1 MRKLIRLMLP
11 LVACLAFSAWAQ
23 SDDKMP
29 PGSKTLP
36 DYKTLQ
42 LQQFQTLQPF
52 TLASLDQNK
61 PTYIK
66 FWASWCKPCMEQ
78 MPHFEKLYQEYGDK
92 VNFVAVNIN
101 INEKRQEISKV
112 QQRFKLTMPIYLDQ
126 QGQLA
131 LAMGLVGTPYSVLL
145 NSKGE
150 KLYSSH
156 ESDSVLDG
164 FISRL
169 AQGQQLP
176 ASSSDNLSAENT
188 AAQQKLLATYQTG
201 EQLVFFTATWCD
213 WYLAESRPE
222 MAKQCKDAQ
231 AGLNQLAALLPQKNW
246 SGVANHLWT
255 DDKALAEFNALYQ
268 MKVPFQIDSFGVLF
282 QHFNVRSIPVLL
294 KIKDGKKV
302 AEISDFSNP
311 QQVVKQLQ

>member
-1 MRKLIRLMLP
+1 MSKLVRFIAPVL
-11 LVACLAFSAWAQ
+11 ACLAFSGWAQ
-23 SDDKMP
+23 SDYKNLPDDK
-29 PGSKTLP
+29 KLP
-36 DYKTLQ
+36 DYKTVQ
-42 LQQFQTLQPF
+42 LQQFPTLQPF
-52 TLASLDQNK
+52 TLASLDQTK

-66 FWASWCKPCMEQ
+66 LWASWCQPCMEQ

-112 QQRFKLTMPIYLDQ
+112 QQRFKLSMPIYLDQ

-131 LAMGLVGTPYSVLL
+131 LALGLVGTPYSVLL
-145 NSKGE
+145 NQKGE

-176 ASSSDNLSAENT
+176 AETATSDMTA
-188 AAQQKLLATYQTG
+188 AAQQKLLANYQTG

-231 AGLNQLAALLPQKNW
+231 AGLNQLASLLPQKNW
-246 SGVANHLWT
+246 SGVVNHLWT

-268 MKVPFQIDSFGVLF
+268 MKVSFQIDRYGVLF

-311 QQVVKQLQ
+311 QQVAKQLQ

>member
-1 MRKLIRLMLP
+1 MPKLIRFMLP
-11 LVACLAFSAWAQ
+11 VLLCLAFSGWAQ
-23 SDDKMP
+23 SGYKKSSDDK
-29 PGSKTLP
+29 KLP
-36 DYKTLQ
+36 DYKRVQ
-42 LQQFQTLQPF
+42 LQQFKTLQPF
-52 TLASLDQNK
+52 TLASLDQTK

-66 FWASWCKPCMEQ
+66 FWASWCQPCMEQ
-78 MPHFEKLYQEYGDK
+78 MPHFEKLYQDYGDK

-112 QQRFKLTMPIYLDQ
+112 QRRFELTMPIYLDQ

-145 NSKGE
+145 NPKGE

-156 ESDSVLDG
+156 ESDSVLDA

-169 AQGQQLP
+169 ALGQQLP
-176 ASSSDNLSAENT
+176 AETTTSKLSD
-188 AAQQKLLATYQTG
+188 AAQQKLLAPYQTG

-222 MAKQCKDAQ
+222 MAKECKDAQ

-246 SGVANHLWT
+246 SGVVNLLWT
-255 DDKALAEFNALYQ
+255 DDKALAEFNSLYQ
-268 MKVPFQIDSFGVLF
+268 MKVPFQIDSYGLLF
-282 QHFNVRSIPVLL
+282 QHFNVRTIPMLL
-294 KIKDGKKV
+294 KLKDGKKV
-302 AEISDFSNP
+302 AEISDFSKP
-311 QQVVKQLQ
+311 DQVLKQLQ

>member
-1 MRKLIRLMLP
+1 MSKLVRFIAPVL
-11 LVACLAFSAWAQ
+11 ACLAFSGWAQ
-23 SDDKMP
+23 SDDKKL
-29 PGSKTLP
+29 SDYKKLP
-36 DYKTLQ
+36 DYKTVQ
-42 LQQFQTLQPF
+42 LQQFPTLQPF
-52 TLASLDQNK
+52 TLASQDQTK

-66 FWASWCKPCMEQ
+66 FWASWCQPCMEQ
-78 MPHFEKLYQEYGDK
+78 MPHFEKLYQQYGDK

-101 INEKRQEISKV
+101 INEKRREISKV
-112 QQRFKLTMPIYLDQ
+112 QQRFKLSMPIYLDQ

-131 LAMGLVGTPYSVLL
+131 LALGLVGTPYSVLL
-145 NSKGE
+145 NQKGE

-156 ESDSVLDG
+156 ESDAALDG

-176 ASSSDNLSAENT
+176 AETATSDMTA
-188 AAQQKLLATYQTG
+188 AAQQKLLAKYQIG

-231 AGLNQLAALLPQKNW
+231 AGLNQLASLLPQKSW
-246 SGVANHLWT
+246 SGVVNHLWT
-255 DDKALAEFNALYQ
+255 DDKALAEFNTLYQ
-268 MKVPFQIDSFGVLF
+268 MKVPFQIDSYGVLF

-311 QQVVKQLQ
+311 QQIAKQLQ

>member
-1 MRKLIRLMLP
+1 MRKFTNLILCVLSC
-11 LVACLAFSAWAQ
+11 VAFSSW
-23 SDDKMP
+23 SHSPDH
-29 PGSKTLP
+29 KTV
-36 DYKTLQ
+36 Q
-42 LQQFQTLQPF
+42 LQQFPNLQPF
-52 TLASLDQNK
+52 TLASLDQTK

-78 MPHFEKLYQEYGDK
+78 MPHFEKLYQQYGDK

-112 QQRFKLTMPIYLDQ
+112 QQRFGLSMPIYLDQ
-126 QGQLA
+126 QGLLA
-131 LAMGLVGTPYSVLL
+131 FALGLVGTPYSVLL
-145 NSKGE
+145 NTKGE
-150 KLYSSH
+150 KLYSTH

-176 ASSSDNLSAENT
+176 AETTTPDLAAAE
-188 AAQQKLLATYQTG
+188 QQQLLANYQTG

-222 MAKQCKDAQ
+222 MAKQCKEAQ
-231 AGLNQLAALLPQKNW
+231 TGLNQLAALLPQKSW
-246 SGVANHLWT
+246 KGVVNHLWT
-255 DDKALAEFNALYQ
+255 DDKALAEFNSLYQ
-268 MKVPFQIDSFGVLF
+268 MKVPFQIDSYGVLF
-282 QHFNVRSIPVLL
+282 QHFNVRSIPALL

-311 QQVVKQLQ
+311 QQVIKQLK

>member
-1 MRKLIRLMLP
+1 MRKFTNLILCVLSC
-11 LVACLAFSAWAQ
+11 AAFSSW
-23 SDDKMP
+23 SHSPDH
-29 PGSKTLP
+29 KTV
-36 DYKTLQ
+36 Q
-42 LQQFQTLQPF
+42 LQQFPNLQPF
-52 TLASLDQNK
+52 TLASLDQTK

-78 MPHFEKLYQEYGDK
+78 MPHFEKLYQQYGDK

-112 QQRFKLTMPIYLDQ
+112 QQRFGLSMPIYLDQ
-126 QGQLA
+126 QGLLA
-131 LAMGLVGTPYSVLL
+131 FALGLVGTPYSVLL
-145 NSKGE
+145 NTKGE
-150 KLYSSH
+150 KLYSTH

-176 ASSSDNLSAENT
+176 AETTAPDLAAAE
-188 AAQQKLLATYQTG
+188 QQQLLANYQTG

-222 MAKQCKDAQ
+222 MAKQCKEAQ
-231 AGLNQLAALLPQKNW
+231 TGLNQLAALLPQKSW
-246 SGVANHLWT
+246 KGVVNHLWT
-255 DDKALAEFNALYQ
+255 DDKALAEFNSLYQ
-268 MKVPFQIDSFGVLF
+268 MKVPFQIDSYGVLF
-282 QHFNVRSIPVLL
+282 QHFNVRSIPALL

-311 QQVVKQLQ
+311 QQVIKQLK

>member
-1 MRKLIRLMLP
+1 MLKLVRFIVPVL
-11 LVACLAFSAWAQ
+11 ACLAFSGWAQ
-23 SDDKMP
+23 SDYKNLPDDK
-29 PGSKTLP
+29 KLP
-36 DYKTLQ
+36 DYKTVQ
-42 LQQFQTLQPF
+42 LQQFPTLQPF
-52 TLASLDQNK
+52 TLTSLDQTK

-66 FWASWCKPCMEQ
+66 FWASWCQPCMGQ
-78 MPHFEKLYQEYGDK
+78 MPHFEKLYQQYGDK

-101 INEKRQEISKV
+101 INEKRQEISKL
-112 QQRFKLTMPIYLDQ
+112 QQRFKLSMPIYLDQ

-145 NSKGE
+145 NQKGE

-156 ESDSVLDG
+156 ESDAALDG

-176 ASSSDNLSAENT
+176 AETATSDMTA
-188 AAQQKLLATYQTG
+188 AAQQKLLAKYQTG

-246 SGVANHLWT
+246 SGVVNHLWT
-255 DDKALAEFNALYQ
+255 DDKALTEFNTLYQ
-268 MKVPFQIDSFGVLF
+268 MKVPFQIDSYGVLF

-302 AEISDFSNP
+302 AEISNFSNP
-311 QQVVKQLQ
+311 QQIAKQLQ

>member
-1 MRKLIRLMLP
+1 MLKLVRFMVP
-11 LVACLAFSAWAQ
+11 LLACMAFFSWAQ
-23 SDDKMP
+23 
-29 PGSKTLP
+29 LP
-36 DYKTLQ
+36 DHRGVQ
-42 LQQFQTLQPF
+42 LQQFHTLQPF
-52 TLASLDQNK
+52 SLDSLGSNK
-61 PTYIK
+61 PTYVK

-78 MPHFEKLYQEYGDK
+78 MPHFETLYQEYGDK

-150 KLYSSH
+150 PLYSSH

-176 ASSSDNLSAENT
+176 AAPSETQSVESA
-188 AAQQKLLATYQTG
+188 AAQQKLLASYQKG

-213 WYLAESRPE
+213 WYLAGSRPE

-231 AGLNQLAALLPQKNW
+231 TGLNQLAALLPQKNW
-246 SGVANHLWT
+246 SGVVNHLWT
-255 DDKALAEFNALYQ
+255 DDKALAEFNTLYK
-268 MKVPFQIDSFGVLF
+268 MKVHFQIDSYGVLF

-294 KIKDGKKV
+294 KIKEGKKV
-302 AEISDFSNP
+302 TEISDFSNP
-311 QQVVKQLQ
+311 QQVIKQLQ

>member
-1 MRKLIRLMLP
+1 MLS
-11 LVACLAFSAWAQ
+11 VSSAVLA
-23 SDDKMP
+23 DDVRQI
-29 PGSKTLP
+29 T
-36 DYKTLQ
+36 
-42 LQQFQTLQPF
+42 LQQFGSGNSVTLG
-52 TLASLDQNK
+52 SLGADK
-61 PTYIK
+61 PVYVK
-66 FWASWCKPCMEQ
+66 MWATWCKPCMEQ

-101 INEKRQEISKV
+101 INEKRQEIAKV
-112 QQRFKLTMPIYLDQ
+112 QQRFKLSMPIYLDQ

-131 LAMGLVGTPYSVLL
+131 LALGLVGTPYSVLL
-145 NSKGE
+145 NPKGE

-176 ASSSDNLSAENT
+176 AETATSDMT
-188 AAQQKLLATYQTG
+188 AAEQQKLLANYQTG

-231 AGLNQLAALLPQKNW
+231 AGLNQLAALLPEKNW
-246 SGVANHLWT
+246 SGVVNHLWT
-255 DDKALAEFNALYQ
+255 DDKALTEFNTLYQ
-268 MKVPFQIDSFGVLF
+268 MKVPFRIDSYGLLF

-302 AEISDFSNP
+302 AEISDFSNL

>member
-1 MRKLIRLMLP
+1 MPKFAYLILFLLGCVVYP
-11 LVACLAFSAWAQ
+11 CW
-23 SDDKMP
+23 
-29 PGSKTLP
+29 GSLP
-36 DYKTLQ
+36 DYKTVQ
-42 LQQFQTLQPF
+42 LQQFKTLQPF
-52 TLASLDQNK
+52 TLASLDRTK

-78 MPHFEKLYQEYGDK
+78 MPHFEKLYQQYGDK

-112 QQRFKLTMPIYLDQ
+112 QQRFGLTMPIYLDQ

-131 LAMGLVGTPYSVLL
+131 LALGLVGTPYSVLL
-145 NSKGE
+145 NTKGE

-176 ASSSDNLSAENT
+176 AEITTPDLAVAE
-188 AAQQKLLATYQTG
+188 QQKLLANYQSG

-231 AGLNQLAALLPQKNW
+231 TGLNQLAALLPQKNW
-246 SGVANHLWT
+246 KGVVNHLWT
-255 DDKALAEFNALYQ
+255 DDKALAEFNSLYQ
-268 MKVPFQIDSFGVLF
+268 MKVPFQIDSYGVLF

-294 KIKDGKKV
+294 KIKDGKKL
-302 AEISDFSNP
+302 AEISDFSKP
-311 QQVVKQLQ
+311 QQVAKQLK

>member
-1 MRKLIRLMLP
+1 MPQLIRFLLP
-11 LVACLAFSAWAQ
+11 LVACLVFSAWAQ
-23 SDDKMP
+23 
-29 PGSKTLP
+29 P
-36 DYKTLQ
+36 DYRTVQ
-42 LQQFQTLQPF
+42 LQQFKTLQPF
-52 TLASLDQNK
+52 TLASLGQNK
-61 PTYIK
+61 PTYLK

-78 MPHFEKLYQEYGDK
+78 MPHFEKLYQDYGDK

-112 QQRFKLTMPIYLDQ
+112 QQRFQLTMPIYLDQ

-131 LAMGLVGTPYSVLL
+131 LALGLAGTPYSVLL
-145 NSKGE
+145 NAKGE
-150 KLYSSH
+150 KLYSTH

-176 ASSSDNLSAENT
+176 TETPSSDLSAAE
-188 AAQQKLLATYQTG
+188 QQQLLAKVQSG
-201 EQLVFFTATWCD
+201 EQLLFFTATWCD

-231 AGLNQLAALLPQKNW
+231 AGLNQLAALLPEKNW
-246 SGVANHLWT
+246 GGVVNHLWT
-255 DDKALAEFNALYQ
+255 DDKALAEFNTLYQ
-268 MKVPFQIDSFGVLF
+268 MKVPFQIDNYGLLF
-282 QHFNVRSIPVLL
+282 QHFNVRTIPVLL
-294 KIKDGKKV
+294 KIKEGKKV

-311 QQVVKQLQ
+311 QQVAKQLQ

>member
-1 MRKLIRLMLP
+1 MRKFTNLILCVLSC
-11 LVACLAFSAWAQ
+11 AAFSSW
-23 SDDKMP
+23 SHSPDH
-29 PGSKTLP
+29 KTV
-36 DYKTLQ
+36 Q
-42 LQQFQTLQPF
+42 LQQFPNLQPF
-52 TLASLDQNK
+52 TLASLDQTK

-78 MPHFEKLYQEYGDK
+78 MPHFEKLYQQYGDK

-112 QQRFKLTMPIYLDQ
+112 QQRFGLSMPIYLDQ
-126 QGQLA
+126 QGLLA
-131 LAMGLVGTPYSVLL
+131 FALGLVGTPYSVLL
-145 NSKGE
+145 NTKGE
-150 KLYSSH
+150 KLYSTH

-176 ASSSDNLSAENT
+176 AETTAPDLAAAE
-188 AAQQKLLATYQTG
+188 QQQLLANYQTG

-222 MAKQCKDAQ
+222 MAKQCKEAQ
-231 AGLNQLAALLPQKNW
+231 TGLNQLAALLPQKSW
-246 SGVANHLWT
+246 KGVVNHLWT
-255 DDKALAEFNALYQ
+255 DDKALAEFNSLYQ
-268 MKVPFQIDSFGVLF
+268 MKVPFQIDSYGVLF
-282 QHFNVRSIPVLL
+282 QHFNVRSIPALL

-311 QQVVKQLQ
+311 QQVIKRLK

>member
-1 MRKLIRLMLP
+1 MHKLVRLILP
-11 LVACLAFSAWAQ
+11 LVACLAFSSWAQ
-23 SDDKMP
+23 SDDKM
-29 PGSKTLP
+29 LP

-42 LQQFQTLQPF
+42 LQKFQTLQPF

-61 PTYIK
+61 ATYIK

-145 NSKGE
+145 NPQGE
-150 KLYSSH
+150 QLYSSH
-156 ESDSVLDG
+156 ESDSALDG

-176 ASSSDNLSAENT
+176 AETASSELNRAD
-188 AAQQKLLATYQTG
+188 QQKLLASYQTG

-231 AGLNQLAALLPQKNW
+231 EGLNQLAALLPQKNW
-246 SGVANHLWT
+246 SGVVNHLWT
-255 DDKALAEFNALYQ
+255 DDKALAEFNTLYQ
-268 MKVPFQIDSFGVLF
+268 MKVPFQIDSYGVLF
-282 QHFNVRSIPVLL
+282 QYFNVRSIPVLL

-302 AEISDFSNP
+302 AEISDFSNS
-311 QQVVKQLQ
+311 QQVVKQL

>member
-1 MRKLIRLMLP
+1 MLKLVCFIAPVL
-11 LVACLAFSAWAQ
+11 ACLAFSGWAQ
-23 SDDKMP
+23 SDDK
-29 PGSKTLP
+29 KLP
-36 DYKTLQ
+36 DYKKSPDYKTVQ
-42 LQQFQTLQPF
+42 LQQFPTLQPF
-52 TLASLDQNK
+52 TLASLDQTK

-66 FWASWCKPCMEQ
+66 LWASWCQPCMEQ

-131 LAMGLVGTPYSVLL
+131 LALGLVGTPYSVLL
-145 NSKGE
+145 NQKGE

-156 ESDSVLDG
+156 ESDSALDG

-176 ASSSDNLSAENT
+176 AESATSDMT
-188 AAQQKLLATYQTG
+188 AAVQQKLLANYQTG

-231 AGLNQLAALLPQKNW
+231 AGLNQLAALLPEKKWN
-246 SGVANHLWT
+246 GVVNHLWT
-255 DDKALAEFNALYQ
+255 DDKALAEFNTLYQ
-268 MKVPFQIDSFGVLF
+268 MKVPFQIDSYGVLC

-311 QQVVKQLQ
+311 QQVAKQLQ

>member
-1 MRKLIRLMLP
+1 MSKLVRFIAAVL
-11 LVACLAFSAWAQ
+11 ACLAFSGWAQ
-23 SDDKMP
+23 SDYKNLPDDK
-29 PGSKTLP
+29 KLP
-36 DYKTLQ
+36 DYKTVQ
-42 LQQFQTLQPF
+42 LQQFPTLQPF
-52 TLASLDQNK
+52 TLSSLDQTK

-66 FWASWCKPCMEQ
+66 FWASWCQPCMEQ
-78 MPHFEKLYQEYGDK
+78 MPHFEKLYQQYGDK

-101 INEKRQEISKV
+101 INEKRREISKV
-112 QQRFKLTMPIYLDQ
+112 QQRFKLSMPIYLDQ

-131 LAMGLVGTPYSVLL
+131 LALGLVGTPYSVLL
-145 NSKGE
+145 NQKGE

-156 ESDSVLDG
+156 ESDAALDG

-176 ASSSDNLSAENT
+176 AETATSDMTA
-188 AAQQKLLATYQTG
+188 AAQQKLLAKYQIG

-231 AGLNQLAALLPQKNW
+231 AGLNQLASLLPQKSW
-246 SGVANHLWT
+246 SGVVNHLWT
-255 DDKALAEFNALYQ
+255 DDKALAEFNTLYQ
-268 MKVPFQIDSFGVLF
+268 MKVPFQIDSYGVLF

-311 QQVVKQLQ
+311 QQIAKQLQ

>member
-1 MRKLIRLMLP
+1 MLKLVRFIVPVL
-11 LVACLAFSAWAQ
+11 ACLAFSGWAQ
-23 SDDKMP
+23 SDDKKLP
-29 PGSKTLP
+29 DYKRLP
-36 DYKTLQ
+36 DYKTVQ
-42 LQQFQTLQPF
+42 LQQFPTLQPF
-52 TLASLDQNK
+52 TLASLDQTK

-66 FWASWCKPCMEQ
+66 LWASWCQPCLEQ

-112 QQRFKLTMPIYLDQ
+112 QQRFKLSMPIYLDQ

-131 LAMGLVGTPYSVLL
+131 LALGLVGTPYSVLL
-145 NSKGE
+145 NQKGE

-156 ESDSVLDG
+156 ESDAALDG

-176 ASSSDNLSAENT
+176 AETATSDMTA
-188 AAQQKLLATYQTG
+188 AAQQKLLANYQTG

-246 SGVANHLWT
+246 SGVVNHLWT
-255 DDKALAEFNALYQ
+255 DDKALTEFNTLYQ
-268 MKVPFQIDSFGVLF
+268 MKVPFQIDSYGVLF

-311 QQVVKQLQ
+311 QQVAKQLQ

>member
-1 MRKLIRLMLP
+1 MRKFTNLILCVLSC
-11 LVACLAFSAWAQ
+11 VAFSSW
-23 SDDKMP
+23 SHSPDH
-29 PGSKTLP
+29 KTV
-36 DYKTLQ
+36 Q
-42 LQQFQTLQPF
+42 LQQFPNLQPF
-52 TLASLDQNK
+52 TLASLDQTK

-78 MPHFEKLYQEYGDK
+78 MPHFEKLYQQYGDK

-112 QQRFKLTMPIYLDQ
+112 QQRFGLSMPIYLDQ
-126 QGQLA
+126 QGLLA
-131 LAMGLVGTPYSVLL
+131 FALGLVGTPYSVLL
-145 NSKGE
+145 NTKGE
-150 KLYSSH
+150 KLYSTH

-176 ASSSDNLSAENT
+176 AETTTPDLAAAE
-188 AAQQKLLATYQTG
+188 QQQLLANYQTG

-222 MAKQCKDAQ
+222 MAKQCKEAQ
-231 AGLNQLAALLPQKNW
+231 TGLNQLAALLPQKSW
-246 SGVANHLWT
+246 KGVVNHLWT
-255 DDKALAEFNALYQ
+255 DDKALAEFNSLYQ
-268 MKVPFQIDSFGVLF
+268 MKVPFQIDSYGVLF
-282 QHFNVRSIPVLL
+282 QHFNVRSIPALL

-311 QQVVKQLQ
+311 QQVIKRLK

>member
-1 MRKLIRLMLP
+1 MLY
-11 LVACLAFSAWAQ
+11 LVRFMFAVLACMAWSVWAQ
-23 SDDKMP
+23 
-29 PGSKTLP
+29 LP
-36 DYKTLQ
+36 DYKTVQ
-42 LQQFQTLQPF
+42 LQQFKTLQPF
-52 TLASLDQNK
+52 TLSSLDQNK

-78 MPHFEKLYQEYGDK
+78 MPHFETLYQEYGDK

-112 QQRFKLTMPIYLDQ
+112 QQRFGLTMPIYLDQ

-145 NSKGE
+145 NPQGD

-156 ESDSVLDG
+156 ESDAALDG
-164 FISRL
+164 LISRL

-176 ASSSDNLSAENT
+176 AETASADLSAD
-188 AAQQKLLATYQTG
+188 AQQKLLAGYQKG

-213 WYLAESRPE
+213 WYLAESRPD

-231 AGLNQLAALLPQKNW
+231 SGLNQLAALLPEKNW
-246 SGVANHLWT
+246 RGVVNHLWT
-255 DDKALAEFNALYQ
+255 DDKALGEFNTLYQ
-268 MKVPFQIDSFGVLF
+268 MKVPFQIDSYGVLF
-282 QHFNVRSIPVLL
+282 QHFNVRTIPVLL
-294 KIKDGKKV
+294 KLKDGKKV
-302 AEISDFSNP
+302 AEVTDFSKP